1 MLTSIKLHR
10 ILELKYK
17 PLEKSESESLYIE
30 RKKMPYFGDNW
41 HYHEEHELMF
51 TIKGEGVRIVGDNM
65 DHFKGLEIVMIG
77 GGLPHLFKN
86 ELSEKGAAADF
97 IVIKFK
103 DLFEDQSFF
112 SLPEFSKISKF
123 IQDSK
128 RGIIFPRKTGKKLK
142 KDLIKFS
149 KSKGASKIILF
160 ISIFKALSE
169 EKKYRFLSSEDF
181 VLKTS
186 SKGEDRIQKVINYIG
201 ENYIKDISL
210 EDLADISNMTT
221 NSFCRYFKSRTG
233 KTPFQFI
240 REFRVNKACQM
251 LINGEKSI
259 AQVCYDTGFNSF
271 SSFNR
276 IFKNLKKVSASEYKS
291 KYMYLKS

>member
-1 MLTSIKLHR
+1 M
-10 ILELKYK
+10 ELKYK
-17 PLEKSESESLYIE
+17 PLEKTESESFLIE
-30 RKKMPYFGDNW
+30 RRKMPYFGDNW

-51 TIKGEGVRIVGDNM
+51 TIKGHGVRIVGDNM
-65 DHFKGLEIVMIG
+65 DHFKDLELVVIG

-86 ELSEKGAAADF
+86 ELKEKGSAADF
-97 IVIKFK
+97 IVVKFK
-103 DLFEDQSFF
+103 DLFEGQSFF
-112 SLPEFSKISKF
+112 SLPEFAKISKF

-128 RGIIFPRKTGKKLK
+128 RGILFPQKTGKKLK
-142 KDLIKFS
+142 KKLIKFA
-149 KSKGASKIILF
+149 KSEGAEKMLLF
-160 ISIFKALSE
+160 ISIFKTLSE
-169 EKKYRFLSSEDF
+169 EKKFKYLSSEGF
-181 VLKTS
+181 ELKSS

-210 EDLADISNMTT
+210 EDLANIANMTT

-259 AQVCYDTGFNSF
+259 SQICYDTGFNSF

-276 IFKNLKKVSASEYKS
+276 IFKNLKGISASEYKN
-291 KYMYLKS
+291 KYMYLKR